1 MDNCNPV
8 QNPIVRDFRLTRDE
22 NGARV
27 DSSRYK
33 QLIGSLM
40 YLAATRPNIMFV
52 VSLLSRYMEQPTELH
67 FQVAKR
73 VLRYIKGTSEFGI
86 FYKRGGDAELIA
98 FTDSDYAGDSDD
110 RRSTSGFVFLL
121 NSGVVSWSSKKQPI
135 VTLSTT
141 EAEFVAAAACA
152 CQAVCSA
159 GALSKNPV
167 LHGRSKYIDV
177 RFHFLH
183 ELTKDGVVKLVHC
196 GAQEQVADIMTKPLK
211 LDLFIKFRSL
221 LGVCAASSVN

>member
-1 MDNCNPV
+1 MRYFLGIEVLQSGDGIFICQKRYAREVLARFNTDNCNPV
-8 QNPIVRDFRLTRDE
+8 QNPIVPSCRLTRDE

-40 YLAATRPNIMFV
+40 YLTATRPDIMFIM
-52 VSLLSRYMEQPTELH
+52 SLLSRYMEQPTELH

-73 VLRYIKGTSEFGI
+73 VLRNIKRTFEFGI

-98 FTDSDYAGDSDD
+98 FTDSDYAGDSND

-121 NSGVVSWSSKKQPI
+121 NSRVVSWSSKKQPI

-152 CQAVCSA
+152 CQAVW
-159 GALSKNPV
+159 
-167 LHGRSKYIDV
+167 
-177 RFHFLH
+177 
-183 ELTKDGVVKLVHC
+183 
-196 GAQEQVADIMTKPLK
+196 LK
-211 LDLFIKFRSL
+211 RIL
-221 LGVCAASSVN
+221 